1 MAALISV
8 FVVLSIAIVVTRVG
22 AIALTHTGLSRE
34 VARFQARSAFLGVGF
49 TTSESESIVNHPVRR
64 RIAAG
69 LILLGNAG
77 LVGGVASLVLSF
89 TRASNS
95 QVAVRGVILATG
107 LGLLLLLVRSAP
119 VDRAMSRLIDAA
131 LRRWTDLDVRDY
143 AELLELDG
151 DYGVME
157 LLVEEGDW
165 LAGRTL
171 AEAALRDE
179 GIVVLGVHRAGGA
192 YVGAPDGHTLI
203 SPGDSLTVYART
215 HRLCELDERLQGA
228 GGDRAHADAVVEQAE
243 VEERERAA
251 QLTAASGRP
260 RTSSV

>member
-1 MAALISV
+1 MAALVSV
-8 FVVLSIAIVVTRVG
+8 FVVLAVSVIVTRVG
-22 AIALTHTGLSRE
+22 ATALTHTGLSRE
-34 VARFQARSAFLGVGF
+34 VARFQARSAFLGVGY

-69 LILLGNAG
+69 LILIGNAG
-77 LVGGVASLVLSF
+77 LVGGIASLVLSF
-89 TRASNS
+89 TRASGS
-95 QVAVRGVILATG
+95 QVAVRGAILAG
-107 LGLLLLLVRSAP
+107 GLLLLILIVRSRP
-119 VDRAMSRLIDAA
+119 VDRALSRLIDAA
-131 LRRWTDLDVRDY
+131 LRRWTDIDVRDY

-165 LAGRTL
+165 LARRTL

-192 YVGAPDGHTLI
+192 YIGAPDGHTRI

-215 HRLCELDERLQGA
+215 HRLCELDERLRGA
-228 GGDRAHADAVVEQAE
+228 AGDRAHADAMTEQAAI
-243 VEERERAA
+243 EESERAA
-251 QLTAASGRP
+251 VS
-260 RTSSV
+260 